1 MPAVEVGRR
10 TSGATKVVA
19 AAAAAIGD
27 ADIAPRI
34 NPLHF
39 TQVMLFWRKKQKIFF
54 SPKKFGRIASSLTVR
69 AILSTPCPEVA

>member
-27 ADIAPRI
+27 ADMAPRI
-34 NPLHF
+34 TPLHF
-39 TQVMLFWRKKQKIFF
+39 PHVMRIFAKKKNLFFLQKAVRQNCVFF
-54 SPKKFGRIASSLTVR
+54 K
-69 AILSTPCPEVA
+69 